1 MKKYIID
8 STLATVPGKGRDVFM
23 FGWRCTQC
31 VTRVPAGEYETRRR
45 AMREALEH
53 FVEMH
58 TTGQPRRAGQTFGL
72 GYRVGW
78 EGLEIPKRQAKY
90 PSFVAGHEEGVADR
104 LALQN
109 DYDLTDEERREVDS
123 IGSSNA

>member
-1 MKKYIID
+1 
-8 STLATVPGKGRDVFM
+8 
-23 FGWRCTQC
+23 
-31 VTRVPAGEYETRRR
+31 
-45 AMREALEH
+45 MREALEH

-58 TTGQPRRAGQTFGL
+58 TTGGPRRVGQTFGL

-78 EGLEIPKRQAKY
+78 EGREIPERQAKY
-90 PSFVAGHEEGVADR
+90 PSFIAGYEEGQADR
-104 LALQN
+104 LAMDN